1 MKASQLLIPG
11 QTSSSR
17 SHATPQDLHTNL
29 DDSSTELLQSVSH
42 ADFKPPT
49 NNRISPS
56 SPAASRCPPTL
67 KSNIKLDTLCIPLSP
82 SSAKELREGKSTTDT
97 AGPQKQWTIKST
109 PQRLVTQISHSIFCL
124 QALTHISQQL
134 PSYSPPSLP
143 SLPSLPHPGVY
154 LQWVLR
160 RTWKNSSL
168 ELHRLSLLSS
178 CTREFLANRKNTHTH
193 ARTHARNAQRRTIR
207 RNATDSAGAHLL
219 IAPLSTSLPSTQVL
233 ENGRSAPRQAVT
245 RHLNRPG
252 RIGQKGPISWHNFL
266 VPQD

>member
-56 SPAASRCPPTL
+56 SLQHQQHLVVPPPTSPQ
-67 KSNIKLDTLCIPLSP
+67 KQYQIGHTLCIPLSP
-82 SSAKELREGKSTTDT
+82 SSAKELREGKSTTD

-143 SLPSLPHPGVY
+143 SLPHPGVY

-160 RTWKNSSL
+160 RTWKNISL

-178 CTREFLANRKNTHTH
+178 CTREFPANRKTHTHTHTH
-193 ARTHARNAQRRTIR
+193 ARTHGTPNGEQSDATQRNGLRWCPPSNSPTPYV
-207 RNATDSAGAHLL
+207 ATLYVGTRKRALGS
-219 IAPLSTSLPSTQVL
+219 
-233 ENGRSAPRQAVT
+233 QASG
-245 RHLNRPG
+245 H
-252 RIGQKGPISWHNFL
+252 
-266 VPQD
+266 